1 MRRKQWVGLRV
12 QACRCR
18 RWGRQSART
27 SWLIM
32 FRQCDDDGDDD
43 DDDVG
48 DDDGDDDDVNKWS
61 DCPVEWVQGQRGSW
75 AVMEDSQGRTLAQWA
90 VCTWQWAVQCWE
102 DGTVCNE
109 QCCYDGTRCTVQTF
123 LKPQTLRFLPHYRI
137 TIARMYALQCSV
149 IWYNPVILHCIVG
162 FS

>member
-1 MRRKQWVGLRV
+1 MIGIMIMFNVMTDCDDITRTMMRRKQWVGLRV

-32 FRQCDDDGDDD
+32 FHQCDDDGDDD
-43 DDDVG
+43 DS
-48 DDDGDDDDVNKWS
+48 DDDDDDDDDDDVNKWS

-102 DGTVCNE
+102 DGTMYNE
-109 QCCYDGTRCTVQTF
+109 QAEMMRPVAQC
-123 LKPQTLRFLPHYRI
+123 KRFSNHKHCASYHI
-137 TIARMYALQCSV
+137 IELQ
-149 IWYNPVILHCIVG
+149 
-162 FS
+162 